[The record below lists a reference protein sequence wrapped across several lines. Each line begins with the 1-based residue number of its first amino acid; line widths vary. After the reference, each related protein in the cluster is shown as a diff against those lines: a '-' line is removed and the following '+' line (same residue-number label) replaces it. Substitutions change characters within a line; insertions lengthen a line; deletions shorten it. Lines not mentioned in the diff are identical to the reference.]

1 MSAMITETQL
11 SQIMPNLKP
20 ARRAECLPALLRAME
35 EFEINTPLRAAA
47 FLAQLAHESAELARF
62 EENLNYSWQGLRK
75 IFSKYFRTD
84 AEAQPFHR
92 KPERIANRV
101 YGGRMGN
108 GAEASGDGFRY
119 RGRGPIQITG
129 RANYKKYGDLLGL
142 DLVGSPAQA
151 ATPEVGFRT
160 AGVYWREN
168 KLNDFAD
175 QQKFVTIT
183 RLINGGEVGLEDRRK
198 YYERAKSVLGVGAR
212 GFGDEAI
219 DEQMGEAGSD
229 PVSVVLTRGG
239 EPETE
244 SEPAAEA
251 SNVRAATA
259 SASLDRA
266 AGAKKP
272 AAKKAA
278 TRKVPTKKAAAK
290 KAAPAKKAA
299 AKKGGAKKAAAKSAK
314 PAKSAK
320 SAKAAKAG
328 AKKSGKAQGG
338 VKKGGKR

>member
-1 MSAMITETQL
+1 MSAMITEAQL
-11 SQIMPNLKP
+11 SQIMPNLRP
-20 ARRAECLPALLRAME
+20 PRRAACLPALVRAME

-47 FLAQLAHESAELARF
+47 FLAQLAHESQELARF

-75 IFSKYFRTD
+75 IFRKYFRTD

-92 KPERIANRV
+92 QPERIANRV

-108 GAEASGDGFRY
+108 GPEASGDGFRY

-142 DLVGSPAQA
+142 DLAGNPAQA

-212 GFGDEAI
+212 GLGDEAV
-219 DEQMGEAGSD
+219 EEEAGAAASD
-229 PVSVVLTRGG
+229 PVFVILTRGG
-239 EPETE
+239 ELEAAT
-244 SEPAAEA
+244 EPAAEA
-251 SNVRAATA
+251 SNVRAATV
-259 SASLDRA
+259 SATLDRT
-266 AGAKKP
+266 AGAKRP

-278 TRKVPTKKAAAK
+278 ARKAATKKAAVK

-299 AKKGGAKKAAAKSAK
+299 AKKGGAKRAITQSAQAAK
-314 PAKSAK
+314 PAKK
-320 SAKAAKAG
+320 AKAG
-328 AKKSGKAQGG
+328 AKKPA
-338 VKKGGKR
+338 KK